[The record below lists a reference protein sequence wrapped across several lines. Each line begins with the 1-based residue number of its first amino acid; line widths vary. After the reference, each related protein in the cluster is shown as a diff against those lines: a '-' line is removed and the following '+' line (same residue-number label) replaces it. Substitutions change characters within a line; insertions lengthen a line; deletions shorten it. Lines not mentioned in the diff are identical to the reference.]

1 MPRTTS
7 RKDDLN
13 ELPDNLPIP
22 VDDGACYHL
31 PGAMV
36 PSVALASTA
45 GGTVD
50 LSQLAGRTVLYIYP
64 RTGDPNKSSVPGWND
79 IPGAR
84 GCTPQTCAF
93 RDHHQEITNL
103 NAEVFGLSTQATEA
117 QQEMVGRLHVPF
129 AVLSDAEL
137 KLTQAMNL
145 PTFEVQTYESETLI
159 LIKRLTLVIKD
170 GVIEHVF
177 YPVFPSDR
185 NPGDVIAWLK
195 DNS

>member
-22 VDDGACYHL
+22 VDDGACDHL

-129 AVLSDAEL
+129 VVLSDAEL

-145 PTFEVQTYESETLI
+145 PTFEVQNL
-159 LIKRLTLVIKD
+159 
-170 GVIEHVF
+170 
-177 YPVFPSDR
+177 
-185 NPGDVIAWLK
+185 
-195 DNS
+195 

>member
-1 MPRTTS
+1 MPRI
-7 RKDDLN
+7 DNLN

-22 VDDGACYHL
+22 VDDGACDHL
-31 PGAMV
+31 AGAPM
-36 PSVALASTA
+36 PSIPLVSTA

-50 LSQLAGRTVLYIYP
+50 LSKLAGRTVLYIYP

-84 GCTPQTCAF
+84 GCTPQTCSF
-93 RDHHQEITNL
+93 RDHYQEIKDL
-103 NAEVFGLSTQATEA
+103 NADVFGLSTQATVA
-117 QQEMVGRLHVPF
+117 QQEMVERLHVPF
-129 AVLSDAEL
+129 AVLSDAKL
-137 KLTQAMNL
+137 KLALALKL
-145 PTFEVQTYESETLI
+145 PTFDVQTYESVTLN

>member
-22 VDDGACYHL
+22 VDDGACDHL

-129 AVLSDAEL
+129 VVLSDAEL